1 MSQPPQMTVRA
12 VILSIVL
19 AMILAAANTYLGL
32 FAGLTIA
39 SAIPAA
45 VVSMGVLG
53 ALGRAGILEN
63 NIVSTGASA
72 GCSIASGIIF
82 TIPAL
87 VFLGFWKEFDYW
99 WVVAIGGLGGLLGV
113 LFSVPLRRSL
123 VVEQKMSFPEG
134 QAAAEV
140 LRTGENPSQGLRI
153 LGGSAAA
160 GGLMKLTAAS
170 GLRLIPDTAAWASWW
185 GKGIAYFG
193 TNLSPALLGVGYIV
207 GLNIGAVMLAGGII
221 AWNIAIPIYSVYFLD
236 GNPDLAKAIAA
247 LPPDAAADAAGMI
260 RGQQIRYLG
269 VGAMLIGGVYT
280 LFSIRRSI
288 LSGIRSGL
296 AATRANV
303 DAASL
308 QTERDLPMKY
318 VLIGIVAFTL
328 PLAALYYAIVGNLGV
343 AASMTVIMILAGF
356 VFCSVS
362 AYMAGLVGSSN
373 SPVSGITICTILF
386 AALILTLMLGRN
398 AASGPVATIM
408 IGAVVCCAASIA
420 GDNLQDL
427 KAGHMIGASP
437 WRQQVMLGV
446 GAIASALIMAP
457 VLNLLLKAY
466 GMGPA
471 TAAHPQSLQAAQ
483 ATLMESVSR
492 GMFGGHLPWNMVIAG
507 MGIGAVIIVID
518 EILKAGKTGVRAPV
532 LAAAVGIYLP
542 LELEVPIFV
551 GGLLAYLAE
560 RRLTS
565 GVGLLK
571 ASREDV
577 ERLTRRGMLFAAGL
591 ITGEA
596 LVGVLIAIP
605 IVVTGHDDV
614 FALPKSLQFGGWL
627 GLLMLAGLAALMFRV
642 GTTGG
647 KGSAGDISAEP
658 QPLRR

>member
-1 MSQPPQMTVRA
+1 MSQPSLSPPQMSARA
-12 VILSIVL
+12 VILAIVL
-19 AMILAAANTYLGL
+19 AMILAAANAYLGL

-45 VVSMGVLG
+45 VVSMGILG

-82 TIPAL
+82 TLPAL
-87 VFLGFWKEFDYW
+87 IFLGYWQEFDYL
-99 WVVAIGGLGGLLGV
+99 WVLAIGGLGGLLGV

-123 VVEQKMSFPEG
+123 IVEQKMSFPEG

-140 LRTGENPSQGLRI
+140 LRAGENPSQGLKI
-153 LGGSAAA
+153 LGGAALA
-160 GGLMKLTAAS
+160 GGAMKFTAAS
-170 GLRLIPDTAAWASWW
+170 GLRLIPDTAAAAAWW

-207 GLNIGAVMLAGGII
+207 GLNIGAVMLTGGII
-221 AWNIAIPIYSVYFLD
+221 AWNIAIPIYAVFFLD
-236 GNPDLAKAIAA
+236 GNPELAQAVAG
-247 LPPDAAADAAGMI
+247 LPAEEAAGAI
-260 RGQQIRYLG
+260 RSAQIRYMG

-280 LFSIRRSI
+280 LFSIRKSI
-288 LSGIRSGL
+288 LSGIQSGL
-296 AATRANV
+296 AAARANM
-303 DAASL
+303 DAVTS

-318 VLIGIVAFTL
+318 VLAGIVAFTL
-328 PLAALYYAIVGNLGV
+328 PLATLYFAIVDNLGV
-343 AASMTVIMILAGF
+343 ASAMTIIMILAGF
-356 VFCSVS
+356 IFCSVS

-386 AALILTLMLGRN
+386 AALVLTLMMGRT
-398 AASGPVATIM
+398 ASSGPVATIM

-437 WRQQVMLGV
+437 WRQQVMLAV
-446 GAIASALIMAP
+446 GAIASAAIMGP
-457 VLNLLLKAY
+457 VLNVLLKAY

-471 TAAHPQSLQAAQ
+471 TAEHPQSLQAAQ

-492 GMFGGHLPWNMVIAG
+492 GMFGGHLPWDMVIAG
-507 MGIGAVIIVID
+507 MAVGAAIIVVD
-518 EILKAGKTGVRAPV
+518 EILKARNTGVRAPV

-542 LELEVPIFV
+542 LELEVPIFI
-551 GGLLAYLAE
+551 GGLLAYIAE
-560 RRLTS
+560 RRLVAGIGRGAT
-565 GVGLLK
+565 K
-571 ASREDV
+571 EDV

-596 LVGVLIAIP
+596 LLGVIIAVA
-605 IVVTGHDDV
+605 IVVFQRDDV
-614 FALPKSLQFGGWL
+614 FALPPAFQFGGWL
-627 GLLMLAGLAALMFRV
+627 GLLLLGVLAYAMFRV
-642 GTTGG
+642 GTRASTNG
-647 KGSAGDISAEP
+647 ATAEA